1 MFLSFLILVL
11 NVKPREVM
19 LFGSKPLLRVRQV
32 FSKPIE
38 VARSF
43 CTKNEDPNF
52 LVKAYI
58 GEKIGNETFFESF
71 VCRHFLCLAKCTNP
85 HFDVYHEKMEI
96 LIQLQKCLARDY
108 CMFYIWK
115 SEKRTRNIKGATS
128 IFKVATLFPI
138 VDTRPKSLADTV

>member
-1 MFLSFLILVL
+1 MFLSFLIFVL

-19 LFGSKPLLRVRQV
+19 LFGSKPLLRLRGV

-71 VCRHFLCLAKCTNP
+71 VCRHFLSCQMHKSPFMMYIMKKWKSLSNYKNVSPETITCSIFGNLRSVLGTLRGQRPYSKLP
-85 HFDVYHEKMEI
+85 HFF
-96 LIQLQKCLARDY
+96 R
-108 CMFYIWK
+108 
-115 SEKRTRNIKGATS
+115 
-128 IFKVATLFPI
+128 
-138 VDTRPKSLADTV
+138 

>member
-19 LFGSKPLLRVRQV
+19 LFGSKPLLRLRGV

-38 VARSF
+38 VAQSF

-85 HFDVYHEKMEI
+85 HLWCISWKNGNPYPI
-96 LIQLQKCLARDY
+96 TKCLARDY
-108 CMFYIWK
+108 YMFYIWK

-138 VDTRPKSLADTV
+138 VDLRPKSLADTV

>member
-19 LFGSKPLLRVRQV
+19 LFGSKPLLRLRGV

-38 VARSF
+38 VAQSF

-96 LIQLQKCLARDY
+96 LIQLQNVSPETITC
-108 CMFYIWK
+108 
-115 SEKRTRNIKGATS
+115 S
-128 IFKVATLFPI
+128 IFGNLRSVLGTLRGQ
-138 VDTRPKSLADTV
+138 RPYSKLPHFFR